1 MPGPIV
7 PAPEVLLQHGSHTV
21 VLRASLRAAVALDRF
36 PGGFAALFVQIGR
49 QSLTALHAVI
59 RASATDRAEAE
70 RLIAHAATHPLALFL
85 GPAQAACLALLSVI
99 LSTDEGEAPLPPSIP
114 PKPLCDHL
122 ADLYRFG
129 TGWLGWPPSEV
140 WNASPA
146 ELEAAFLAH
155 VDRLVQMTPG
165 AEAPKQTTASDA
177 QRQANIAAGLDP
189 EFDRAG
195 LHALKQR
202 HGA

>member
-1 MPGPIV
+1 MPRAIQ
-7 PAPEVLLQHGSHTV
+7 PAPEFVLCHGDHAVT
-21 VLRASLRAAVALDRF
+21 LRASLRAAVALEQF
-36 PGGFAALFVQIGR
+36 PGGFQGLFHKLSYR
-49 QSLTALHAVI
+49 NLPAFHAVI
-59 RASATDRAEAE
+59 RASATDLQQAE
-70 RLIAHAATHPLALFL
+70 RLIAHTANHPLAPFL
-85 GPAQAACLALLSVI
+85 GPAQAACLALLSVF
-99 LSTDEGEAPLPPSIP
+99 LHADQGEAPLPPSTL

-165 AEAPKQTTASDA
+165 AEAPKQTTTSDA

-195 LHALKQR
+195 LRALKQR